1 MTTWKTVMPIIQIKM
16 VIEAPIDRCFD
27 LSRSIDLHKIST
39 SHTGEE
45 AIGGVTS
52 GLIGLSET
60 VTWRARHFG
69 IRQTLTTRITEL
81 DYPNFFVDKMVKG
94 AFKRFRHEHHFKD
107 LGGKTEM
114 RDYFDYES
122 PLGIL
127 GRMFDFVVLRKY
139 MQDLLE
145 QRNLVIKEYA
155 ESDKWKKVLSD
166 PE

>member
-1 MTTWKTVMPIIQIKM
+1 MPIIQIKM

-39 SHTGEE
+39 SQTGEE
-45 AIGGVTS
+45 AIAGVTL
-52 GLIGLSET
+52 GLIGLGET

-81 DYPNFFVDKMVKG
+81 DHPNFFVDEMVEG
-94 AFKRFRHEHHFKD
+94 AFKCFRHEHNFKS
-107 LGGKTEM
+107 LGNKTEM
-114 RDYFDYES
+114 RDHFHYES
-122 PLGIL
+122 PLGLL
-127 GRMFDFVVLRKY
+127 GKVFDWVVLKQY
-139 MQDLLE
+139 MQNLLE

-155 ESDKWKKVLSD
+155 ESDKWKKILSD